1 LQYWGRSNTHQQ
13 RFAVG
18 LRFGQKF
25 FNVTFC
31 SYLHLQY
38 FNWAAVSGGRISNPP
53 TSQSPIVVRNPK
65 LKSNNKI
72 NMKTKQIFIP
82 LIAIFIFT
90 LTACKKDT
98 ITDPDPTPNATL
110 SADSNYLSKI
120 LFIEKY
126 GSILD
131 TFVRAFTYDNLKRV
145 TLVQDYTLNP
155 TAYEELTNY
164 FYNGLDS
171 LPFKTIIIDI
181 QQGGNLKDTVL
192 EYFTYN
198 TNGFLVN
205 DSSIAYRHIPTNN
218 QPFYEIQRVVTK
230 YNYSLNKIYGNTDS
244 RILYNLSGSLNSS
257 TMKDT
262 FTLDAN
268 RDVLTIKSRQ
278 VYIGTNTTIYG
289 FIGSYTYD
297 TKPSH
302 CKAQN
307 INNIFPIRYRIDAIY
322 NQQGAKTTRVKSIEE
337 DYTNGNLFSTN
348 TSDYTNK
355 YTFKANGFPASALM
369 PYPPSTD
376 YSKLVF
382 IYTTL

>member
-1 LQYWGRSNTHQQ
+1 
-13 RFAVG
+13 
-18 LRFGQKF
+18 
-25 FNVTFC
+25 
-31 SYLHLQY
+31 
-38 FNWAAVSGGRISNPP
+38 
-53 TSQSPIVVRNPK
+53 
-65 LKSNNKI
+65 
-72 NMKTKQIFIP
+72 MKTKQIFIP
-82 LIAIFIFT
+82 LIAFSIFT

-98 ITDPDPTPNATL
+98 NTEPDPTPNATL

-120 LFIEKY
+120 LFIDKN
-126 GSILD
+126 GSTLD
-131 TFVRAFTYDNLKRV
+131 TAVRAFTYDNLKRV

-155 TAYEELTNY
+155 IAYEELTNY

-171 LPFKTIIIDI
+171 LPFKSIIIDI
-181 QQGGNLKDTVL
+181 QQGGNKKDTVL

-198 TNGFLVN
+198 TNGILVN

-218 QPFYEIQRVVTK
+218 QPFYEIQRVVTN

-244 RILYNLSGSLNSS
+244 KILYNLGGSLSSS

-268 RDVLTIKSRQ
+268 RDVLTIKSRE
-278 VYIGTNTTIYG
+278 VYIGTSTTIYG

-307 INNIFPIRYRIDAIY
+307 INNIFPIRYRNDAIY
-322 NQQGAKTTRVKSIEE
+322 NQQGAKTTRVKSIEA
-337 DYTNGNLFSTN
+337 DYTNGNLFATN

-355 YTFKANGFPASALM
+355 YTYKANGFPASALM
-369 PYPPSTD
+369 PYQPSTD